1 MVAASLIL
9 RVQERCADLLDVNK
23 KPNFLPHSVMGLLV
37 AILIVLLDQWTKK
50 VAVDLLEFRQPE
62 AVTLWFDWLLT
73 YNTGAA
79 FSFLADAGGW
89 QRWFLS
95 AVATILSVC
104 IVVWLFRLAPH
115 ERYLVLPLGFI
126 LGGGVGNLMDRILL
140 GYVVDFISLHYNG
153 WYWPAF
159 NLADSAIT
167 VGAGWWCVALV
178 LSQPSTGEDT
188 AVS

>member
-1 MVAASLIL
+1 M
-9 RVQERCADLLDVNK
+9 LDVTK
-23 KPNFLPHSVMGLLV
+23 KPNLLRHSGIGLLV
-37 AILIVLLDQWTKK
+37 AIFIVLLDQWTKK
-50 VAVDLLEFRQPE
+50 IAVDLLEFRQPE

-104 IVVWLFRLAPH
+104 IVVWLFRLAPQ
-115 ERYLVLPLGFI
+115 ERYLALPLGFI
-126 LGGGVGNLMDRILL
+126 LGGGVGNLLDRILL
-140 GYVVDFISLHYNG
+140 GHVVDFISLHYKG

-167 VGAGWWCVALV
+167 LGACWWCVALV
-178 LSQPSTGEDT
+178 FSQPSTGEDR
-188 AVS
+188 AVSK